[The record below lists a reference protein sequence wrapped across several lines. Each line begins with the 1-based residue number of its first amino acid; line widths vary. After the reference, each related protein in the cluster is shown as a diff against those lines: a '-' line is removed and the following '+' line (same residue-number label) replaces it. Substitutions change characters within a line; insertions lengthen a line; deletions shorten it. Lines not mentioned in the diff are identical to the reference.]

1 LPDASYYIIIARKK
15 QVLLSFLNIRV
26 IVNNKEIYLLLT
38 TEPVIIPV
46 KEDHLSIVITD
57 GFHFTRP
64 LKLTYDQPGY
74 FNFEVTCIVEDLQL
88 LGGALLLVIC
98 YLLGLFTGFLILKLL
113 SFLPIIWFLFF
124 YYINRKNFLQIKKAG
139 KRIIRK

>member
-1 LPDASYYIIIARKK
+1 MPDASYYIIIARKN

-26 IVNNKEIYLLLT
+26 IVNNKEIYPLLT
-38 TEPVIIPV
+38 TQPVIIPV
-46 KEDHLSIVITD
+46 EKDQLSIVITD

-64 LKLTYDQPGY
+64 LRLTYDQPGY

-88 LGGALLLVIC
+88 LGGSLLLVIC
-98 YLLGLFTGFLILKLL
+98 FLLALFTGFLVLKIL

-124 YYINRKNFLQIKKAG
+124 YYVNRKDFLQIKKAG
-139 KRIIRK
+139 KRIKRK

>member
-1 LPDASYYIIIARKK
+1 MPDASYYIIIARKN

-26 IVNNKEIYLLLT
+26 IVNNKEIYPLLT
-38 TEPVIIPV
+38 TQPVIIPV
-46 KEDHLSIVITD
+46 EKDQLSIVITD

-64 LKLTYDQPGY
+64 LRLTYDQPGY

-88 LGGALLLVIC
+88 LGGSLLMVIC
-98 YLLGLFTGFLILKLL
+98 FLLALFTGFLVLKIL

-124 YYINRKNFLQIKKAG
+124 YYVNRKDFLQIKKAG
-139 KRIIRK
+139 KRIKRK